1 MKDKRT
7 RIELLSPARNA
18 ECGIEAI
25 LHGADAV
32 YIGGPAF
39 GARAAAGNSIDDI
52 GRLCNFAH
60 PYGAKVYVT
69 LNTLLTDN
77 ELSQAERIIHALYA
91 AGVDALIVQDM
102 GVLRLNLPP
111 IALHASTQTELS
123 SPAKA
128 RFLEQVG
135 FTQLVLAREL
145 SLDEIR
151 SIRQSTTVPLEA
163 FVHGALC
170 VSYSGHCYASQFC
183 FGRSANRGECA
194 QFCRLAFDLVDA
206 DGQVIKHNK
215 HLLSLRDMNR
225 TQSLE
230 EMMDAGISSF
240 KIEGRLKDI
249 SYVKNVTAHYRQ
261 RIDEV
266 LSRRSDS
273 YVRSSWGSSK
283 HTFTPKVEKSFN
295 RGFTDYFLHR
305 RTADIHCFDT
315 PKAIG
320 EYVGRVGRV
329 SRHSFDITESH
340 CTFTGG
346 DGLCYFDTEGRLHG
360 FRINRAEG
368 STLHPS
374 EMPRLTRGTR
384 LFRNVDHHF
393 EKTLARPSATR
404 RLQAAFLLTDTPWGY
419 ALRLSDESGLH
430 TTLGFAY
437 EKQAARTPQSE
448 NIRRQLTR
456 LGDTPFAV
464 AETAVDIRLSPLP
477 DGSREH
483 FIPSSQLSEWRR
495 LCADKLLAVHRI
507 RHAHELRGTEQA
519 QAPCPTHH
527 LTYMDNVANTHAR
540 HFYHAHGATHI
551 APAFE
556 LQTPPPGSPLME
568 CRHCLRFA
576 LGACPQH
583 QGSTTPPWRE
593 PLSLRLSDGR
603 SFPLRFDCRRCRME
617 VSSPSQPT
625 RTATKRNP

>member
-25 LHGADAV
+25 RHGADAV

-39 GARAAAGNSIDDI
+39 GARAAAGNNIDDI
-52 GRLCNFAH
+52 ARLCDFAH

-69 LNTLLTDN
+69 LNTLLTDE
-77 ELSQAERIIHALYA
+77 ELNRAERIIHDLYA

-123 SPAKA
+123 SPEKA

-145 SLDEIR
+145 SLDEIKC
-151 SIRQSTTVPLEA
+151 IRQNTTVPLEA

-183 FGRSANRGECA
+183 FQRSANRGECA

-206 DGQVIKHNK
+206 DGQTLVRDK

-225 TQSLE
+225 SQSLE
-230 EMMDAGISSF
+230 EMMEAGISSF
-240 KIEGRLKDI
+240 KIEGRLKDV
-249 SYVKNVTAHYRQ
+249 SYVKNVTAYYRQ

-266 LSRRSDS
+266 LQRHPDR
-273 YVRSSWGSSK
+273 YVRSSHGRSELS
-283 HTFTPKVEKSFN
+283 FVPRPEKSFN
-295 RGFTDYFLHR
+295 RGFTDYFLHG
-305 RTADIHCFDT
+305 RTPNIHCFDT

-320 EYVGRVGRV
+320 EYVGRVGRMG
-329 SRHSFDITESH
+329 RNNFDITESH
-340 CTFTGG
+340 TTFAGG
-346 DGLCYFDTEGRLHG
+346 DGLCYFDIDGKLQG
-360 FRINRAEG
+360 FRLNRAEG
-368 STLHPS
+368 RTLYPS
-374 EMPRLTRGTR
+374 EMPRLTRGVR
-384 LFRNVDHHF
+384 LYRNTDHLF

-404 RLQAAFLLTDTPWGY
+404 KLRASFLLTDTPWGY
-419 ALRLSDESGLH
+419 ALRLKDESGLH
-430 TTLGFAY
+430 VTLGFAC
-437 EKQAARTPQSE
+437 EKQAARTPQRE
-448 NIRRQLTR
+448 NICKQLTR
-456 LGDTPFAV
+456 MGDTPFAV
-464 AETAVDIRLSPLP
+464 DAAEIEMQLRPLA

-483 FIPSSQLSEWRR
+483 FIPASLLGEWRR

-507 RHAHELRGTEQA
+507 NLRREMRGNEQA
-519 QAPCPTHH
+519 EARCPETR
-527 LTYMDNVANTHAR
+527 LTYMDNVANTRAR
-540 HFYHAHGATHI
+540 DFYTAHGATDI

-556 LQTPPPGSPLME
+556 VQTPAESTTLMV

-576 LGACPQH
+576 LGHCPKHHRQ
-583 QGSTTPPWRE
+583 PAPWRE
-593 PLSLRLSDGR
+593 PLALRLPDGR
-603 SFPLRFDCRRCRME
+603 SFPLRFDCKNCRME
-617 VSSPSQPT
+617 VHSSD
-625 RTATKRNP
+625 TAHRH